1 MLTLVLCSNLFQP
14 SHAQL
19 FGHNIAISNSQNSS
33 EPEISSYG
41 NNVYVVWR
49 DETTGNGDIYFRKS
63 ANYGNDFTPT
73 LILGKNIGISSQPK
87 VSSNGNYVYVVWRDE
102 TTGKGDIYFKRSTD
116 NGASFEKRGYL
127 YKSNASSSEPQ
138 IASDGN
144 NVYVVWRDETTG
156 KGDIYFRKSA
166 NFGKSFGQTIQLSKG
181 NGSSSEPQ
189 IASDGNNVYVVW
201 RDETT
206 GKGDIYFRASE
217 DSGHLF
223 RGIKNLAAT
232 KESSS
237 EPKISLDGS
246 NVYVV
251 WRDETTNNGDVYF
264 RKGTNYGKEF
274 DDIEKLSR
282 VDDSSSEP
290 QMSVYQNNLY
300 VLWTE
305 SNFNNTKIFFDSSRN
320 FGSDFYNSVDLSANL
335 TLSYDPRLDISNGN
349 IYVVWRDGDRI
360 DDTDIYFKRINEEFN
375 SNT

>member
-1 MLTLVLCSNLFQP
+1 METNHNDGLTAIIIGTLMLTLVLCSNLFQP

-127 YKSNASSSEPQ
+127 YKSNA
-138 IASDGN
+138 
-144 NVYVVWRDETTG
+144 
-156 KGDIYFRKSA
+156 
-166 NFGKSFGQTIQLSKG
+166 
-181 NGSSSEPQ
+181 SSSEPQ